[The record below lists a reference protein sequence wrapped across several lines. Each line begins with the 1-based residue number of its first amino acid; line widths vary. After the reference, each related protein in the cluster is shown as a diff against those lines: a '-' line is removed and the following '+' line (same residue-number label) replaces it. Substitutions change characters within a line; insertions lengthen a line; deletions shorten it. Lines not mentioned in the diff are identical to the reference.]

1 MLEAEH
7 ECAEMQDKKITKLRL
22 PATVSICNYFSIYR
36 KLIFLA
42 AKSLMVR
49 EVVLLN
55 GHFSQLLDK
64 TYLNIKSAIS

>member
-1 MLEAEH
+1 MLDAEH
-7 ECAEMQDKKITKLRL
+7 ECAEMQDNEKTKLCQQQFQYAIRS
-22 PATVSICNYFSIYR
+22 VSTTN
-36 KLIFLA
+36 IFLV
-42 AKSLMVR
+42 AKPLMVR

>member
-1 MLEAEH
+1 MLDAEH
-7 ECAEMQDKKITKLRL
+7 ECAEMQDKEITKLRCQQQFQYVIRSVF
-22 PATVSICNYFSIYR
+22 TGIF
-36 KLIFLA
+36 IFLA

-49 EVVLLN
+49 EAVLLN